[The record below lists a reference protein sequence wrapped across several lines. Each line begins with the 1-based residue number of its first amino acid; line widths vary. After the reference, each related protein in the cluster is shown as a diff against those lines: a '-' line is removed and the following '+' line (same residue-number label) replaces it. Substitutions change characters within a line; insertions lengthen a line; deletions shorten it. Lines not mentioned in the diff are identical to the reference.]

1 MSFRINKCNKYL
13 KFVFLTCLCQMILF
27 FKTNFIQNMKNFGKK
42 CNYRLTE
49 AIRNMNSSLKYDRK
63 KVYEPSW
70 RNNIMWWGFGQLY
83 MTNTE
88 VAILISF
95 LQTWTNNFFLTFFW
109 YHPKKIQKER
119 SQINRFFSFD
129 CLKESWIANCCN
141 TFIKQD
147 RYFKAKPL
155 LHCMTVW
162 RWGKNLLNVIS

>member
-42 CNYRLTE
+42 CNYRLTG

-70 RNNIMWWGFGQLY
+70 WNNIMWWGFGQLY

-95 LQTWTNNFFLTFFW
+95 LQTWTNNFFWHFFGII
-109 YHPKKIQKER
+109 PKKYKR
-119 SQINRFFSFD
+119 NVHKLTGFS
-129 CLKESWIANCCN
+129 
-141 TFIKQD
+141 
-147 RYFKAKPL
+147 L
-155 LHCMTVW
+155 LIVW
-162 RWGKNLLNVIS
+162 KNLESRIVVILS